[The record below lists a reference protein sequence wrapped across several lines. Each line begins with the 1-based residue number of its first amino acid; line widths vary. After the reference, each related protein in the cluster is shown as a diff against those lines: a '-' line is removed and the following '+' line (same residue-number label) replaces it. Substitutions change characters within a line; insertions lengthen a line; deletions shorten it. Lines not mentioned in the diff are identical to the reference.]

1 MFRNGKE
8 GDMLDIGIVFW
19 VVCDEM
25 VDIVVLPISSLQIHV
40 DGGTYI
46 TPPAETETT
55 NVVGY

>member
-1 MFRNGKE
+1 
-8 GDMLDIGIVFW
+8 MLDIGIVFW